1 MRHTKYLRSK
11 GLLLLIVTTF
21 GTILAMYPLDMF
33 VRLDRILM
41 DRYTDYLA
49 PPEMKDRIIL
59 VLAQE
64 PSFMELG
71 GWPWPRSVH
80 GRLLTQLH
88 DARTVVL
95 DMIFP
100 EKSVSWQDRF
110 LAEKVAEQGNCV
122 VAYHLTEQN
131 GTVDPVLPYRDL
143 VLSAKSFGVANV
155 IPDVD
160 GLYRFLVPLWTVGER
175 SQPSLP
181 LAAAIAHGEE
191 PLTISKEAGRATLML
206 GDRAFPINDG
216 GGIWITHRPLEEIPV
231 YEYSDV
237 LAGRVPKDAFED
249 ALVVVGVNAAGLGIQ
264 DTVSLYSQGVVR
276 PIPGASFV
284 ALSIA
289 TLLDP
294 GGIRSVP
301 RRYETLLSVF
311 SILCCGAIG
320 LLAPPIWS
328 WVVVSI
334 MVIGTTTIPFILLS
348 LWGLWLSPGTAVV
361 LGLSSYL
368 ISVAYRLLGLSR
380 SARMGALYSN
390 LLASITFGA
399 WKNGDIGK
407 SPETVLDRVWP
418 EIDKLTSIK
427 LIRKHVSSRV
437 VSEVMK
443 RGEVISQD
451 DGTSLVKLPGDSE
464 RYHMF
469 IKPPSGWEGL
479 VELGWTGEI
488 SEEDLGSAVA
498 VVLTACWFSVALQRE
513 QQRAQ
518 AIQGAI
524 KAIVAAV
531 DAKDQDTRGHSDR
544 VASLSR
550 ELAMAMDLSDD
561 FVEELYLGATLH
573 DVGKIGIPDAILQKP
588 DKLTEEEYGR
598 IKEHPS
604 IGRDI
609 MATVTLSEVAKKALL
624 EHHEKLDGS
633 GYPLGLKGEEISL
646 AGRIVAVADT
656 FDALSSRRS
665 YKEGWDLK
673 DILELFDRD
682 SGTLFDPQVVEALH
696 RIGPSW
702 YERNHRDI

>member
-1 MRHTKYLRSK
+1 
-11 GLLLLIVTTF
+11 
-21 GTILAMYPLDMF
+21 
-33 VRLDRILM
+33 
-41 DRYTDYLA
+41 
-49 PPEMKDRIIL
+49 
-59 VLAQE
+59 
-64 PSFMELG
+64 
-71 GWPWPRSVH
+71 
-80 GRLLTQLH
+80 
-88 DARTVVL
+88 
-95 DMIFP
+95 
-100 EKSVSWQDRF
+100 
-110 LAEKVAEQGNCV
+110 
-122 VAYHLTEQN
+122 
-131 GTVDPVLPYRDL
+131 
-143 VLSAKSFGVANV
+143 
-155 IPDVD
+155 
-160 GLYRFLVPLWTVGER
+160 
-175 SQPSLP
+175 
-181 LAAAIAHGEE
+181 
-191 PLTISKEAGRATLML
+191 
-206 GDRAFPINDG
+206 
-216 GGIWITHRPLEEIPV
+216 
-231 YEYSDV
+231 
-237 LAGRVPKDAFED
+237 
-249 ALVVVGVNAAGLGIQ
+249 
-264 DTVSLYSQGVVR
+264 
-276 PIPGASFV
+276 
-284 ALSIA
+284 
-289 TLLDP
+289 
-294 GGIRSVP
+294 
-301 RRYETLLSVF
+301 
-311 SILCCGAIG
+311 
-320 LLAPPIWS
+320 
-328 WVVVSI
+328 
-334 MVIGTTTIPFILLS
+334 
-348 LWGLWLSPGTAVV
+348 
-361 LGLSSYL
+361 
-368 ISVAYRLLGLSR
+368 
-380 SARMGALYSN
+380 MGALYSN

-427 LIRKHVSSRV
+427 LIKKHVSSRGF
-437 VSEVMK
+437 SEIMK

-451 DGTSLVKLPGDSE
+451 NGTSLVKVPGDSE

-469 IKPPSGWEGL
+469 IKPPSGWDGL
-479 VELGWTGEI
+479 VELGWSGEI

-498 VVLTACWFSVALQRE
+498 VVLTACWFSVALHRE

-550 ELAMAMDLSDD
+550 ELAIAMDLSDE

-588 DKLTEEEYGR
+588 AKLTEEEYGR